1 MLFELKTET
10 REYEQRRLFRRKK
23 KDTKIVRVQIREILS
38 RSLNILYI
46 YMYIL
51 KKMKTNKL
59 FKFPSFHKKFL
70 NISIKGQLI
79 SVNIILISI

>member
-46 YMYIL
+46 YV
-51 KKMKTNKL
+51 
-59 FKFPSFHKKFL
+59 H
-70 NISIKGQLI
+70 IKEDEDE
-79 SVNIILISI
+79 